1 MIGGGVLYV
10 TANYRNV
17 IDFETTHLMIYTCH
31 MPLLPPPPPPPPPP
45 ARCIDNLP
53 SDRTDYCGAD
63 PFCGTLF

>member
-17 IDFETTHLMIYTCH
+17 IDFETTHLMIYRLPVICRSF
-31 MPLLPPPPPPPPPP
+31 PSPPPPLP
-45 ARCIDNLP
+45 RCIDNLP
-53 SDRTDYCGAD
+53 NDRTDYCGAD